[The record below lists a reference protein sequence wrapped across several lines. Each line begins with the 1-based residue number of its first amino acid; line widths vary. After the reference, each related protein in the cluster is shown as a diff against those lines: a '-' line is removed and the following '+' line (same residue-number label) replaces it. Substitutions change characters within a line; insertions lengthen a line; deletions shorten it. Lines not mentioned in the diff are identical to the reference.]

1 MALTNAEKVRAHRE
15 RKKVADDLGQKKSQ
29 AHLLR
34 DIFKAPFF
42 EFGQN
47 ALENESFDQYFDMI
61 GLEAPDFVD
70 DSGPQSRL
78 GQLETSLD
86 PDWRLWPED
95 ARSLDRA
102 EVMVGQL
109 LDAASAMA
117 RVVNAFKIREIDAR
131 IAEIQ
136 PADLADPERKKAAIK
151 KMVLLTKLRGQLEKD
166 IRWPIKQ
173 WQVKA
178 D

>member
-1 MALTNAEKVRAHRE
+1 MVLTNAEKVKAHRE
-15 RKKVADDLGQKKSQ
+15 RKRVAGELGQKKPQ
-29 AHLLR
+29 AHLLGE
-34 DIFKAPFF
+34 IFKAPFF
-42 EFGQN
+42 EYGQN
-47 ALENESFDQYFDMI
+47 ALESESFDQFFDMI

-70 DSGPQSRL
+70 DSGPQSRE
-78 GQLETSLD
+78 GVLEFSSD

-109 LDAASAMA
+109 LDAASALA
-117 RVVNAFKIREIDAR
+117 RVVNAFKTQEIDAR

-136 PADLADPERKKAAIK
+136 PNDLAEPETKKAAIK
-151 KMVLLTKLRGQLEKD
+151 KIVLLTKLRGQLEKD

-173 WQVKA
+173 WQVKG

>member
-15 RKKVADDLGQKKSQ
+15 RKKAVNKQEQKMPQ
-29 AHLLR
+29 AHSLGE
-34 DIFKAPFF
+34 IFKAPFF
-42 EFGQN
+42 EFGQP
-47 ALENESFDQYFDMI
+47 ALDNESFDQFFDMM
-61 GLEAPDFVD
+61 GMEVPEFTD
-70 DSGPQSRL
+70 DSGPKSLL
-78 GQLETSLD
+78 GALEFSLD

-109 LDAASAMA
+109 LDAASALA
-117 RVVNAFKIREIDAR
+117 RVVNAFKTQEIDAR

-136 PADLADPERKKAAIK
+136 PNDLAEPETKKAAIK
-151 KMVLLTKLRGQLEKD
+151 KIVLLTKLRGQLERD

-173 WQVKA
+173 WQVKG

>member
-1 MALTNAEKVRAHRE
+1 MALTNAEKVRAHRQ
-15 RKKVADDLGQKKSQ
+15 RKKAVNKQEQKKSQ
-29 AHLLR
+29 AHSLR
-34 DIFKAPFF
+34 DIFKSPFF
-42 EFGQN
+42 EYGQT
-47 ALENESFDQYFDMI
+47 ALENESFDQFFDMI

-70 DSGPQSRL
+70 DSGPQSLL

-117 RVVNAFKIREIDAR
+117 RVVNAFKTREIDAR

-136 PADLADPERKKAAIK
+136 PSDLSDPERKKAAIK
-151 KMVLLTKLRGQLEKD
+151 KMVLLTELRRQLEKD

-173 WQVKA
+173 WQVKG

>member
-1 MALTNAEKVRAHRE
+1 MVFTNAEKVKAHRE
-15 RKKVADDLGQKKSQ
+15 RKRVADELGQKKPQ
-29 AHLLR
+29 AHLLGE
-34 DIFKAPFF
+34 IFKAPFF
-42 EFGQN
+42 EYGQN
-47 ALENESFDQYFDMI
+47 ALENESFDQFFHMM
-61 GLEAPDFVD
+61 GLEAPDFID
-70 DSGPQSRL
+70 DTGPKSRE
-78 GQLETSLD
+78 GTLEFSSD
-86 PDWRLWPED
+86 PDWRLWPKD

-131 IAEIQ
+131 ITEIQ
-136 PADLADPERKKAAIK
+136 PSDLANLETKKAAIK
-151 KMVLLTKLRGQLEKD
+151 KIVLLTKLRGQLEKD